1 MRTRTAG
8 GLISSF
14 AFAGLMVSFPTSA
27 FACTA
32 ANFESHVTRDRPV
45 ATVPAGAIQL
55 QIDVPYNE
63 DELRLLRRGQVTL
76 PVKNV
81 LHGSYEDNSID
92 IDFINYTSCDYF
104 GPTGQNL
111 YIVVYP
117 LLYDEGD
124 PVKNNNGKDL
134 VDVIRYNSNI
144 DPLFQGKLEPSRD
157 GPVDILKERK
167 IFSCVRRGK
176 ETEEA
181 FTKCVDAEN
190 PDNLYKQGNAGA
202 YWLAAGFLTFS
213 VVAQAMKLKQ

>member
-1 MRTRTAG
+1 MRTRTAR
-8 GLISSF
+8 GLFWSF

-27 FACTA
+27 FACMA
-32 ANFESHVTRDRPV
+32 ANFESHVTRDHPV

-55 QIDVPYNE
+55 QVDVPYNE
-63 DELRLLRRGQVTL
+63 DELRSLTQGQVTL
-76 PVKNV
+76 PVKSV
-81 LHGSYEDNSID
+81 LHGSYADNSID
-92 IDFINYTSCDYF
+92 IDFLNSTSCDYF

-124 PVKNNNGKDL
+124 SLKNNNGKAL

-144 DPLFQGKLEPSRD
+144 DPLFQGKLEPFPD

-167 IFSCVRRGK
+167 IFSCMRRGK

-181 FTKCVDAEN
+181 MAKCVDAEN
-190 PDNLYKQGNAGA
+190 PDNLYKQGSAGA
-202 YWLAAGFLTFS
+202 YWLAAGVLTFS
-213 VVAQAMKLKQ
+213 VFALTMKLKR

>member
-1 MRTRTAG
+1 M
-8 GLISSF
+8 
-14 AFAGLMVSFPTSA
+14 
-27 FACTA
+27 A

-45 ATVPAGAIQL
+45 VTVPVGAIQL
-55 QIDVPYNE
+55 QVDVPYNE
-63 DELRLLRRGQVTL
+63 DELRSLRQGQVTL
-76 PVKNV
+76 PVKSV

-92 IDFINYTSCDYF
+92 IDFLNSTSCDYF

-111 YIVVYP
+111 YIVVSP
-117 LLYDEGD
+117 LLYNEGD
-124 PVKNNNGKDL
+124 SVKNDDGKAL

-144 DPLFQGKLEPSRD
+144 DPLFQGKLEPFHD

-202 YWLAAGFLTFS
+202 YWLAAGILTFS
-213 VVAQAMKLKQ
+213 VVARTMTLKK